1 MARERNCE
9 VNDQGEEFLA
19 EMRASFWRRHRW
31 MQWVVGGLLVLMV
44 AVGIAVSIVVRR
56 AEPYMRARIVEALE
70 TRFSAHVELDNFH
83 VSLVHGLEAEGGG
96 LRIWPPAVVEGVSVA
111 AGASGAPLISLDQ
124 FRFRAPLRF
133 EPGKPVSISLVELT
147 GLNIHMPPKSHFGHR
162 PGEPQQSNPV
172 AHALLSFAVDELKC
186 KDTHFVL
193 ETSKPG
199 KLPLD
204 FAISSFTLTNN
215 SGGPIH
221 AGSVMHF
228 EAELTNPKPVGL
240 VHSTGTIGP
249 WTNSDPGESPIAGQ
263 YTFDHADLSTFKGIG
278 GILSSN
284 GNYQGTLRDLI
295 VDGETDT
302 PDFRLTHF
310 GNTMPLHTHFHAKVD
325 ATNGD
330 TWLEPVDATLGH
342 SHFTAQGQVVRVI
355 DPNGPDGKPIS
366 KGHDI
371 ALNIKVDRAR
381 IEDFLRLTSNKPTP
395 LLTGGLTMKA
405 ALHIPPGPIPV
416 HRRLALNGH
425 FHLDQARFTSDKIQG
440 RITDLSMRGQG
451 RPHEVKT
458 ADPEATRSIMDGDFQ
473 MGGGVIALPAL
484 SYSVPGALIELK
496 GAYGVEG
503 GTLNFAGTAKLDATV
518 SQMVGGVFGK
528 LLKPADRIFKK
539 DGVGTEIP
547 INIGGT
553 RESPSFGIDFSRLRH
568 KSNNQVQPP
577 ASGQNP

>member
-1 MARERNCE
+1 
-9 VNDQGEEFLA
+9 VTGGEAFLA
-19 EMRASFWRRHRW
+19 ETKASFWRQHRW
-31 MQWVVGGLLVLMV
+31 MQWVVGGLLVLL
-44 AVGIAVSIVVRR
+44 AATAIGVSIVVRR
-56 AEPYMRARIVEALE
+56 AEPYMRARIVEALG
-70 TRFSAHVELDNFH
+70 TRFNARVELDHFH
-83 VSLVHGLEAEGGG
+83 VSLVDGLEAEGRG
-96 LRIWPPAVVEGVSVA
+96 LRIWPPAEVEGVSVA
-111 AGASGAPLISLDQ
+111 AGASGAPLISLDE

-133 EPGKPVSISLVELT
+133 EPGKPVSISFVALK
-147 GLNIHMPPKSHFGHR
+147 GLNIHMPPKSHFGHK
-162 PGEPQQSNPV
+162 PGGPEQALPA
-172 AHALLSFAVDELKC
+172 AHELLSFAVDELKAE
-186 KDTHFVL
+186 DTHFIL

-204 FAISSFTLTNN
+204 FALSNFTLTN
-215 SGGPIH
+215 STGGPIH

-240 VHSTGTIGP
+240 IHTTGTIGP
-249 WTNSDPGESPIAGQ
+249 WTNSDPGESPLAGD
-263 YTFDHADLSTFKGIG
+263 YTFDHADLSTFKGIA
-278 GILSSN
+278 GILSSK

-295 VDGETDT
+295 VDGDTDT

-310 GNTMPLHTHFHAKVD
+310 GNTMPLRTHFHAKVD

-330 TWLEPVDATLGH
+330 TWLEPVEATLGR

-355 DPNGPDGKPIS
+355 DPNGPDGKPIG

-371 ALNIKVDRAR
+371 ALNVNVVRAR
-381 IEDFLRLTSNKPTP
+381 IEDFLRLTSNQPTP

-440 RITDLSMRGQG
+440 RITDLSLRGQG
-451 RPHEVKT
+451 RPHDLKS
-458 ADPEATRSIMDGDFQ
+458 ADPEATRSIMDGEFQ
-473 MGGGVIALPAL
+473 MGGGVIRLPAL
-484 SYSVPGALIELK
+484 TYSVPGALIELK
-496 GAYGVEG
+496 GDYGVEG
-503 GTLNFAGTAKLDATV
+503 GTLKFAGTAKLDATV

-553 RESPSFGIDFSRLRH
+553 RESPSFGIDFDRLRH
-568 KSNNQVQPP
+568 KSNNQAPPP
-577 ASGQNP
+577 APGQNP

>member
-1 MARERNCE
+1 
-9 VNDQGEEFLA
+9 VTGGEAFLA
-19 EMRASFWRRHRW
+19 ERQASFWRRHRW
-31 MQWVVGGLLVLMV
+31 IQWVAGVLLVLL
-44 AVGIAVSIVVRR
+44 AAAGIGVSIVVRR
-56 AEPYMRARIVEALE
+56 AEPYMRARIVEALG
-70 TRFSAHVELDNFH
+70 TRFNARVELDNFH
-83 VSLVHGLEAEGGG
+83 VSLVDGLEAEGRG
-96 LRIWPPAVVEGVSVA
+96 LRIWPPAEVEGVSVA

-133 EPGKPVSISLVELT
+133 EPGKPVSISLVELK
-147 GLNIHMPPKSHFGHR
+147 GLNIHMPPKSHFGQQ
-162 PGEPQQSNPV
+162 PGGPEQSLPA
-172 AHALLSFAVDELKC
+172 AHALLSFAVDKLKAE
-186 KDTHFVL
+186 DTHFVL

-204 FAISSFTLTNN
+204 FALSSFTLTN
-215 SGGPIH
+215 STGGPIH

-240 VHSTGTIGP
+240 IHSAGTIGP
-249 WTNSDPGESPIAGQ
+249 WANSDPGESPLAGD
-263 YTFDHADLSTFKGIG
+263 YTFDHADLSAFKGIA
-278 GILSSN
+278 GILSSQ
-284 GNYQGTLRDLI
+284 GNYRGTLRDLM
-295 VDGETDT
+295 VDGNTDT

-330 TWLEPVDATLGH
+330 TWLEPVEATLGH

-371 ALNIKVDRAR
+371 ALNVNVNRAR
-381 IEDFLRLTSNKPTP
+381 IEDFLRLTSNRPTP

-440 RITDLSMRGQG
+440 RITDLSLRGQG
-451 RPHEVKT
+451 RPHDLKS
-458 ADPEATRSIMDGDFQ
+458 ADPEATRSVMDGDFQ

-484 SYSVPGALIELK
+484 TYSVPGALIELK
-496 GAYGVEG
+496 GDYGVEG

-539 DGVGTEIP
+539 DGVGTELP

-553 RESPSFGIDFSRLRH
+553 RESPSFGIDFDRLRH
-568 KSNNQVQPP
+568 KSNNQAPP
-577 ASGQNP
+577 PSPGQHP